1 MREKAIWAV
10 LHKSWE
16 ESQKH
21 ERLLKTI
28 LMNISGEQLWSAPEQ
43 ELRHQFP
50 DVPAEVWRCFV
61 KRRAG
66 TDLSKVESYLNLN
79 KIDILLY
86 SVPEYPAILR
96 EIHQPP
102 AILYKKGNLA
112 LQDLPELC
120 IAVVGSRKA
129 DAYGLGVA
137 QELGRDLSRADV
149 CVISGLARGIDA
161 KAHEGSLEGP
171 AGTVAVQG
179 CGIDRVYPK
188 QNTALA
194 EAILSHER
202 GCIVSEFPLGSEP
215 LAWHFPQRN
224 RIISGLARGVV
235 IVQAAVKSG
244 AFITIETA
252 LEQGKDVFAVPGQI
266 HNPLSAGPHR
276 FLQEGAKLT
285 TSVNDIL
292 EEYNHE
298 PMTLFPELDVN
309 APVKTMSNSESKKSR
324 EDQYKSEETPLP
336 AVSLDVSLNEEESR
350 VLQCITAEP
359 ITIEELAYLCR
370 MPIAQLMPVL
380 SMLELYGLVQQMI
393 GRKYIRIG

>member
-50 DVPAEVWRCFV
+50 DVPVEVWRCFV

-86 SVPEYPAILR
+86 SMPEYPSILR

-102 AILYKKGNLA
+102 AILYKKGTLSLN
-112 LQDLPELC
+112 DMPELS

-129 DAYGLGVA
+129 DAYGLRA
-137 QELGRDLSRADV
+137 AEELGRDLSRAGG

-161 KAHEGSLEGP
+161 KAHEGALKGQ
-171 AGTVAVQG
+171 AGTIAVQG
-179 CGIDRVYPK
+179 CGIDRIYPK
-188 QNTALA
+188 QNTALS
-194 EAILSHER
+194 EEILSHER
-202 GCIVSEFPLGSEP
+202 GCIITEFPLGSEP

-266 HNPLSAGPHR
+266 YNPLSAGPHR

-285 TSVNDIL
+285 ISVNDIL
-292 EEYNHE
+292 EEYQYK
-298 PMTLFPELDVN
+298 PMTLFPELEAHV
-309 APVKTMSNSESKKSR
+309 
-324 EDQYKSEETPLP
+324 SEEQNTENEEKQEP
-336 AVSLDVSLNEEESR
+336 VSLVSLNEEESC
-350 VLQCITAEP
+350 VLQYITAEP
-359 ITIEELAYLCR
+359 VTIEELAYLCR
-370 MPIAQLMPVL
+370 MPIAQLMPIL

>member
-50 DVPAEVWRCFV
+50 DVPVEVWRCFV

-86 SVPEYPAILR
+86 SMPEYPSILR

-102 AILYKKGNLA
+102 AILYKKGTLSLN
-112 LQDLPELC
+112 DMPELS

-129 DAYGLGVA
+129 DAYGLRA
-137 QELGRDLSRADV
+137 AEELGRDLSRAGV

-161 KAHEGSLEGP
+161 KAHEGALEGP

-179 CGIDRVYPK
+179 CGIDRVYPR

-194 EAILSHER
+194 DAILSHER

-235 IVQAAVKSG
+235 IVQA
-244 AFITIETA
+244 
-252 LEQGKDVFAVPGQI
+252 QI
-266 HNPLSAGPHR
+266 
-276 FLQEGAKLT
+276 
-285 TSVNDIL
+285 
-292 EEYNHE
+292 NH
-298 PMTLFPELDVN
+298 PR
-309 APVKTMSNSESKKSR
+309 A
-324 EDQYKSEETPLP
+324 
-336 AVSLDVSLNEEESR
+336 
-350 VLQCITAEP
+350 
-359 ITIEELAYLCR
+359 
-370 MPIAQLMPVL
+370 
-380 SMLELYGLVQQMI
+380 
-393 GRKYIRIG
+393 

>member
-28 LMNISGEQLWSAPEQ
+28 LMNISGEELWSAPE
-43 ELRHQFP
+43 EDLRHQFP
-50 DVPAEVWRCFV
+50 DVPAEVWRCFL

-86 SVPEYPAILR
+86 SNPEYPAILR

-102 AILYKKGNLA
+102 AILYKKGPLS
-112 LQDLPELC
+112 LSDLPELS

-137 QELGRDLSRADV
+137 KELGRDLSRADV
-149 CVISGLARGIDA
+149 CVISGLALGVDA
-161 KAHEGSLEGP
+161 KAHEGALEGQ
-171 AGTVAVQG
+171 AGTIAVQG
-179 CGIDRVYPK
+179 CGIDRIYPK
-188 QNTALA
+188 RNTALA
-194 EAILSHER
+194 EAILAHER
-202 GCIVSEFPLGSEP
+202 GCIISEFPLGSEP

-224 RIISGLARGVV
+224 RIISGLSRGVV

-244 AFITIETA
+244 AFITVETA

-266 HNPLSAGPHR
+266 QNPLSAGPHR

-285 TSVNDIL
+285 TCVNDIL
-292 EEYNHE
+292 EEYDYK
-298 PMTLFPELDVN
+298 PMTLFPELEEKPSAKQIEDSD
-309 APVKTMSNSESKKSR
+309 ADKADKK
-324 EDQYKSEETPLP
+324 EELHP
-336 AVSLDVSLNEEESR
+336 AVSLNEEESR
-350 VLQCITAEP
+350 VLQNITTEP
-359 ITIEELAYLCR
+359 VTIEELAYLCR

>member
-86 SVPEYPAILR
+86 SMPEYPSILR

-102 AILYKKGNLA
+102 AILYKKGTLSLN
-112 LQDLPELC
+112 DMPELS

-129 DAYGLGVA
+129 DAYGLRA
-137 QELGRDLSRADV
+137 AEELGRDLSRAGV

-161 KAHEGSLEGP
+161 KAHEGALKGQ
-171 AGTVAVQG
+171 AGTIAVQG
-179 CGIDRVYPK
+179 CGIDRIYPK
-188 QNTALA
+188 QNTALS
-194 EAILSHER
+194 EEILSHER
-202 GCIVSEFPLGSEP
+202 GCIITEFPLGSEP

-266 HNPLSAGPHR
+266 YNPLSAGPHR

-285 TSVNDIL
+285 ISVNDIL
-292 EEYNHE
+292 EEYQYK
-298 PMTLFPELDVN
+298 PMTLFPELEAHV
-309 APVKTMSNSESKKSR
+309 
-324 EDQYKSEETPLP
+324 SEEQNTENEEKQEP
-336 AVSLDVSLNEEESR
+336 VSLVSLNEEESC
-350 VLQCITAEP
+350 VLQYITAEP
-359 ITIEELAYLCR
+359 VTIEELAYLCR
-370 MPIAQLMPVL
+370 MPIAQLMPIL

>member
-86 SVPEYPAILR
+86 SMPEYPSILR

-102 AILYKKGNLA
+102 AILYKKGTLSLN
-112 LQDLPELC
+112 DMPELS

-129 DAYGLGVA
+129 DAYGLRA
-137 QELGRDLSRADV
+137 AEELGRDLSRAGV

-161 KAHEGSLEGP
+161 KAHEGALKGQ
-171 AGTVAVQG
+171 AGTIAVQG
-179 CGIDRVYPK
+179 CGIDRIYPK
-188 QNTALA
+188 QNTALS
-194 EAILSHER
+194 EEILSHER
-202 GCIVSEFPLGSEP
+202 GCIITEFPLGSEP

-266 HNPLSAGPHR
+266 YNPLSAGPHR

-285 TSVNDIL
+285 ISVNDIL
-292 EEYNHE
+292 EEYQYK
-298 PMTLFPELDVN
+298 PMTLFPELEAHV
-309 APVKTMSNSESKKSR
+309 
-324 EDQYKSEETPLP
+324 SEEQNTENEEKQEP
-336 AVSLDVSLNEEESR
+336 VSLVSLNEEESR

>member
-50 DVPAEVWRCFV
+50 DVPVEVWRCFV

-86 SVPEYPAILR
+86 SMPEYPSILR

-102 AILYKKGNLA
+102 AILYKKGTLSLN
-112 LQDLPELC
+112 DMPELS

-129 DAYGLGVA
+129 DAYGLRA
-137 QELGRDLSRADV
+137 AEELGRDLSRAGV

-161 KAHEGSLEGP
+161 KAHEGALKGQ
-171 AGTVAVQG
+171 AGTIAVQG
-179 CGIDRVYPK
+179 CGIDRIYPK

-194 EAILSHER
+194 EEILSHER
-202 GCIVSEFPLGSEP
+202 GCIITEFPLGSDP

-266 HNPLSAGPHR
+266 YNPLSAGPHR

-285 TSVNDIL
+285 ISVNDIL
-292 EEYNHE
+292 EEYQYK
-298 PMTLFPELDVN
+298 PMTLFPELEAHV
-309 APVKTMSNSESKKSR
+309 
-324 EDQYKSEETPLP
+324 SEEQNTENEEKQEP
-336 AVSLDVSLNEEESR
+336 VSLVSLNEEESC
-350 VLQCITAEP
+350 VLQYITAEP
-359 ITIEELAYLCR
+359 VTIEELAYLCR
-370 MPIAQLMPVL
+370 MPIAQLMPIL

>member
-21 ERLLKTI
+21 ERLLKTL

-86 SVPEYPAILR
+86 SKPDYPAILR
-96 EIHQPP
+96 DIHQPP
-102 AILYKKGNLA
+102 AILYKKGRLSLN
-112 LQDLPELC
+112 DLPELS
-120 IAVVGSRKA
+120 IAIVGSRKA
-129 DAYGLGVA
+129 DSYGLCVA
-137 QELGRDLSRADV
+137 EELGRDLSRADV

-161 KAHEGSLEGP
+161 KAHEGALKGQ

-179 CGIDRVYPK
+179 CGIDRIYPK

-202 GCIVSEFPLGSEP
+202 GCIITEFPLGSEP

-224 RIISGLARGVV
+224 RIISGLSRGVV

-285 TSVNDIL
+285 ASVNDIL
-292 EEYNHE
+292 EEYGYT
-298 PMTLFPELDVN
+298 PMTLFPELE
-309 APVKTMSNSESKKSR
+309 KTAFGKNQPKK
-324 EDQYKSEETPLP
+324 DIISEEPFHTVPENRTDQKPLS
-336 AVSLDVSLNEEESR
+336 AVSLTEEETR
-350 VLQCITAEP
+350 VLQNITAEP
-359 ITIEELAYLCR
+359 VTIEELAYLCR

-380 SMLELYGLVQQMI
+380 SMLELYGLVEQMI